1 MKRLYSVLLAVMLLI
16 GLCACGADT
25 TSADSESKPETQP
38 TQPTQPPQPSTAP
51 TEPVPAGL
59 QVLHVLLPGFRVLPE
74 KVLLP
79 AF

>member
-1 MKRLYSVLLAVMLLI
+1 MRYGVPALPAEQGLIPDGESAGVLR
-16 GLCACGADT
+16 
-25 TSADSESKPETQP
+25 Q
-38 TQPTQPPQPSTAP
+38 
-51 TEPVPAGL
+51 VPAGL